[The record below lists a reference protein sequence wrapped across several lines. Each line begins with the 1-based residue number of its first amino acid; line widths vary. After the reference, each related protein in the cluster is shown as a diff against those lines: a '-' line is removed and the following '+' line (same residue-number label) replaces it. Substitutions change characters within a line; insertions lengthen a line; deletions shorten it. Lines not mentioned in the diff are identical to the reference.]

1 MDKRDHI
8 KDVFREKLEG
18 FEGEVRPDIWNSISS
33 NITSTSA
40 VTTSLFSSKGI
51 ISATLL
57 SFGIL
62 STYFLMKDQPSSVN
76 NIKEGRAVN
85 KQFEEK
91 IAKQDKI
98 KNSERHVGL
107 ISEDVFTEKNQNLIL
122 EPAIFTEP
130 ITIENQSNTVS
141 TKESEP
147 SIVVGDEEAKQVV
160 LPETNN
166 QAEIKVSQDVI
177 ETTTATP
184 SAKIEDLPNVFTPN
198 SDGVNDFLEIKSTDL
213 KAFSVVVLDATNKI
227 IFSSQ
232 DPLFVWDGRL
242 MNGEEAPAGNYIYY
256 VTAKDSQGGSVA
268 RSSVLLIRR

>member
-33 NITSTSA
+33 NITSTST
-40 VTTSLFSSKGI
+40 VTTSLFSSKGV

-62 STYFLMKDQPSSVN
+62 SAYFLMKDQPSSVN
-76 NIKEGRAVN
+76 NFKEGRAVN

-147 SIVVGDEEAKQVV
+147 SIVVGAEEAKQLV

-177 ETTTATP
+177 EATTATP

-213 KAFSVVVLDATNKI
+213 KEFSVVVLDATNKI

-268 RSSVLLIRR
+268 RSSVLFIRR